1 MRSRLQSLVE
11 KELASMLD
19 QDTIA
24 LIHAG
29 IHFDYLVSLYRSMSS
44 VIGREHA
51 RKIMM
56 RLARSVD
63 KQAPHI
69 GIRIRAIIGEPS

>member
-1 MRSRLQSLVE
+1 MHNRLQNLVE

-24 LIHAG
+24 LIQTS
-29 IHFDYLVSLYRSMSS
+29 IQFDYMVSLYRSMVSI
-44 VIGREHA
+44 IGKSHT
-51 RKIMM
+51 RKIMK
-56 RLARSVD
+56 RLAKRVD

-69 GIRIRAIIGEPS
+69 GHRIRRLIGEDG